1 MKIRNALLLLIAF
14 SSLNSISNGA
24 ENNNLI
30 SSLIYKSNGQLI
42 VDTNFRIT
50 KNQLLKF
57 TRIENKLTKNILDS
71 LKIAPVL
78 LENGIWYEV
87 IVSFTVDEHSCF
99 SNLHIEKFPQ
109 WENSKR
115 EARTVS
121 EFAKYMF
128 LNAIMENS
136 CKFRKD
142 GFKSDKKKCEKY
154 FLPIKFETN
163 ETNNNFAEIKDGWLL
178 YKKIQPPIHDHPVE

>member
-1 MKIRNALLLLIAF
+1 MKKNIFFYAIFFIFCADCIAG
-14 SSLNSISNGA
+14 NGDT
-24 ENNNLI
+24 L

-42 VDTNFRIT
+42 ADTNFRIT

-57 TRIENKLTKNILDS
+57 ARIESKLTKKILDS

-78 LENGIWYEV
+78 VENGIWYEV

-109 WENSKR
+109 WENSNR
-115 EARTVS
+115 EAKTVS
-121 EFAKYMF
+121 EYAKYMF
-128 LNAIMENS
+128 MNAIMENS
-136 CKFRKD
+136 CKFKKG

-154 FLPIKFETN
+154 FLPIKFETIEIN
-163 ETNNNFAEIKDGWLL
+163 KSSAELKNGWLL
-178 YKKIQPPIHDHPVE
+178 YKRVQHPLHDSSVE

>member
-42 VDTNFRIT
+42 ADTNFRIT

-71 LKIAPVL
+71 LKIAPML
-78 LENGIWYEV
+78 LENGVWYEV
-87 IVSFTVDEHSCF
+87 IVSFTIDEHSCF

-109 WENSKR
+109 WENSNIG
-115 EARTVS
+115 ARAVS
-121 EFAKYMF
+121 EYARYMF
-128 LNAIMENS
+128 MNAILQSS
-136 CKFRKD
+136 CKFKKE

-163 ETNNNFAEIKDGWLL
+163 KNSAEIKDGWLL
-178 YKKIQPPIHDHPVE
+178 YKKVQPEFEKRVN